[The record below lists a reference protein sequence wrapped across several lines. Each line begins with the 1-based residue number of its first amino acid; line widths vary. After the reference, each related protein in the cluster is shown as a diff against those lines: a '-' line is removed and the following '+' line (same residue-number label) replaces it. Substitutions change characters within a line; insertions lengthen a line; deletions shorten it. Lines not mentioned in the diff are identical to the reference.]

1 MEGPLFARPSA
12 IIPTLPALEATGRS
26 QTDSQSRCVSFT
38 LRAASLKMKAQAG
51 FLFNSKFIVMG
62 AENSCPVIKCSE
74 GWALSRA
81 GKCCCQ
87 GAGGSQE
94 REQGPFCPGHCAQP
108 SLVRQAL
115 LGRLVKWITWE
126 PLSHWL
132 LLSCSVTSDS
142 LRPHGLQPAR
152 LLCPWDL
159 PARILAWLPLP
170 PPGESSQ
177 PRDATRLSCTA
188 ATPRLIAQALCSSAA
203 QTIAEL
209 RFGGCFWELVGC
221 YLMQKRFLV

>member
-62 AENSCPVIKCSE
+62 AENSCQVIKCSE

-94 REQGPFCPGHCAQP
+94 CEQGPFCPGHCAQP

-115 LGRLVKWITWE
+115 LSRLVKWITWE

-170 PPGESSQ
+170 PPGESSR